1 MTNDYFLRGLIFML
15 AITGGRVVTMAG
27 PVYDPGMVLVEGGR
41 IVSAGPATGVP
52 AGAQVE
58 DVTGM
63 WVLPGFI
70 DAHCHVGIFEEIYR
84 EEGDDTNE
92 FTDPVTP
99 HLRAID
105 AVNPADLGFKDA
117 LSGGVTTLATGPG
130 SANIL
135 GGEMLAM
142 KTWGRVVDAMVLQ
155 SPVGLKAALGENPKR
170 SYGKEKK
177 MPATRMASA
186 ALLRES
192 LAKALDYGRKLDAA
206 AGGKGERPDRDLK
219 MESLLRV
226 LRREIPLRVHAH
238 RADDIMTAL
247 RIAREFNLRLVVEHC
262 TEGHLVAGEL
272 ADYGA
277 MAVVGPVIT
286 SRVKVELKGISLQTA
301 RVLSEAGV
309 TMAIMT
315 DHPVVPIQYLVLSA
329 GLTTRGGLS
338 EEKALTAITLD
349 AARILGLENRLGSL
363 EPGKDADITILSGH
377 PFDTRTRVV
386 KTYVNGY
393 PAYQY

>member
-1 MTNDYFLRGLIFML
+1 MTNDHFLRELIFML

-105 AVNPADLGFKDA
+105 AINPADLGFKDA

-247 RIAREFNLRLVVEHC
+247 RIAREFNLKLVVEHC

-338 EEKALTAITLD
+338 EEKALAAITLD

>member
-1 MTNDYFLRGLIFML
+1 ML

-105 AVNPADLGFKDA
+105 AINPADLGFKDA

-247 RIAREFNLRLVVEHC
+247 RIAREFNLKLVVEHC

-338 EEKALTAITLD
+338 EEKALAAITLD